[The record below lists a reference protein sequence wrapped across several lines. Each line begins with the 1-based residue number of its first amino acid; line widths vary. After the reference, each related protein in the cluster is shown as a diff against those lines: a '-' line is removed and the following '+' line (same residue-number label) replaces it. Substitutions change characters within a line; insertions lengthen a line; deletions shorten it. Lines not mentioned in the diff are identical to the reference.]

1 MLPIRDVVVC
11 FHCLRFVY
19 VSVILR
25 YIQSHA
31 DRYISMLE
39 SRFDAHISDSRDTCD
54 AAGDTSHRSVTGPP
68 TKVARGKRRR
78 DDERA

>member
-11 FHCLRFVY
+11 FHCLRFCDSPLY
-19 VSVILR
+19 
-25 YIQSHA
+25 QSHA

-39 SRFDAHISDSRDTCD
+39 SRFDAHISDSRDTCE